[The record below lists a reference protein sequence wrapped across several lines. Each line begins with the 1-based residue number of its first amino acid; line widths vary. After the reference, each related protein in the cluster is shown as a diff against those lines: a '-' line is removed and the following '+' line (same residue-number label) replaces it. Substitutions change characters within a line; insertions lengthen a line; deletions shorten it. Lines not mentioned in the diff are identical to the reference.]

1 MVNYDLI
8 ILSTNN
14 YKLKTLATLV
24 VFLFLVGLQTS
35 CKKNESNDKNKPFI
49 VLNGSPFMN
58 WPLGTE
64 FVDPGAKVFDVTE
77 TNDTID
83 ISFRLETSGN
93 VNTEIKGTYELKYS
107 ASDEA
112 GNSADEKIRS
122 VKVLITK

>member
-1 MVNYDLI
+1 
-8 ILSTNN
+8 
-14 YKLKTLATLV
+14 
-24 VFLFLVGLQTS
+24 
-35 CKKNESNDKNKPFI
+35 
-49 VLNGSPFMN
+49 MN

-64 FVDPGAKVFDVTE
+64 FVDPGANVFDVTE

-93 VNTEIKGTYELKYS
+93 VNTEIKDTYEIKYN

-112 GNSADEKIRS
+112 GNSADEKTRS